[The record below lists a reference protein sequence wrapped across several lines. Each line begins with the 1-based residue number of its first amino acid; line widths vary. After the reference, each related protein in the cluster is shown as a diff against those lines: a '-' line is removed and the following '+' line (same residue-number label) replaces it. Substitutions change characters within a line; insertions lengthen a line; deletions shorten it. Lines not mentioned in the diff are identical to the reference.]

1 MKPSLV
7 VLLLAAVSSVGCVSS
22 GPTLFDEGVL
32 LYRDGQYAAARDRFE
47 RAVRHDGQDS
57 AAWNNRGVAR
67 MRLGDLDG
75 AVADYTRAMQ
85 LAPWDAEIAFNR
97 GNALAATGNLSA
109 AIGDFTSAVT
119 LRPGYA
125 EAFFNRGSMR
135 QAAGDHAGALT
146 DWQWAIDIA
155 GDPWTR
161 AVMRQGA
168 GLDHAYAMPASPVS
182 AAALAPRALV
192 ARAMA
197 RQVDGDRAGALSDLR
212 AALGAETD
220 EGRRAR
226 ISGLLRVLEA
236 AR

>member
-1 MKPSLV
+1 MKPSLA

-32 LYRDGQYAAARDRFE
+32 LYRDGQYPAARDRFD
-47 RAVRHDGQDS
+47 RAVRQDS
-57 AAWNNRGVAR
+57 QDAAAWNNRGVAR

-97 GNALAATGNLSA
+97 GNAFAAAGNVPA

-125 EAFFNRGSMR
+125 EAFFNRGSVR
-135 QAAGDHAGALT
+135 QAAGDQAGALT

-168 GLDHAYAMPASPVS
+168 GLDHAYAMPAARAS
-182 AAALAPRALV
+182 APLDARALV

-197 RQVDGDRAGALSDLR
+197 RQVDGDRAGALGDLR

-226 ISGLLRVLEA
+226 IAGLLRDLEA